1 MSPGLT
7 DNSWIL
13 QQCVSAPPPPPPH
26 PLLPAQPTPPPLS
39 LSHSPD
45 VLRAGNIKGPK
56 MAQQNKYIFILP
68 LI

>member
-13 QQCVSAPPPPPPH
+13 QQCVSAPPPPPARCYP
-26 PLLPAQPTPPPLS
+26 PSQPPPPLS
-39 LSHSPD
+39 LAHAPD
-45 VLRAGNIKGPK
+45 VLRAGNINGPK

>member
-13 QQCVSAPPPPPPH
+13 QQCVSAPPPPPPARCY
-26 PLLPAQPTPPPLS
+26 PPSQPPPLS

>member
-13 QQCVSAPPPPPPH
+13 QQCVSAPPPPPP
-26 PLLPAQPTPPPLS
+26 PVATRPANPPPLS